1 MKLLSSI
8 LVFLTFTSVASQCS
22 PQLSFT
28 SASSSGTQTSL
39 FTDVISEQAIAPDP
53 TNPPATSIVAVILN
67 KPVTSA
73 KEVATL
79 TCNFTVTGS
88 GDAAGR
94 LGVRFVAGSLVS
106 SAIYKLK
113 VNGTEVE
120 STTTTTTKSFT
131 RQLAIGQTVSLV
143 ISTASVTGAVTARA
157 CLQVAQAPPL
167 TVSGSLNPV
176 LLSHSFTDGSTFT
189 DTDPFREGYQITQGG
204 KLNVTYAINSVTLI
218 RPAMFAHFTYNSTT
232 YPDIPSF
239 FIDYFYYEL
248 IVKLVAGDT
257 SYPFYKSNIELR
269 ETIPASSSGMV
280 IDYKKLSAAVIPTIP
295 SGTWF
300 MPQYQV
306 KLYQN
311 CGTVGAPV
319 FQLIDDEAS
328 PLPAT
333 QIQMLSKP
341 TVTATGLDMTAFRR
355 AYPTEVPITIMFG
368 SVPAEGKQV
377 IVQDETNTT
386 LCSRILDANGQ
397 TTVPVVVPSN
407 FVNAT
412 FARKIRWISDE
423 PLWNSVDLIKSG
435 LSVRNTYSNSLAGK
449 LTLEGGYSRPSDIA
463 CMIRLQKIVAG
474 AVESTQYRYP
484 VMLDNGNYQLQDID
498 PGTYRVLIAPIKYQ
512 LDSPDKLRWLSLL
525 LGEMT
530 LANSSQS
537 LGNNASLH
545 SGDIA
550 GEGGIGTRDN
560 EVNLFDLSALIARYG
575 TNVRSSTWND
585 EADMDADGEVTLF
598 DVMVIDRNFMA
609 KGDD

>member
-1 MKLLSSI
+1 MKMLSSFI
-8 LVFLTFTSVASQCS
+8 VLLMFASITSQCA

-28 SASSSGTQTSL
+28 STSSSGTQTTV
-39 FTDVISEQAIAPDP
+39 FTDVVAKQVIVPDAS
-53 TNPPATSIVAVILN
+53 NPPATSIVAVKLD
-67 KPVTSA
+67 KPVSATSQTA
-73 KEVATL
+73 SV

-94 LGVRFVAGSLVS
+94 MGIRLVTGSLTGT
-106 SAIYKLK
+106 ATYTLK
-113 VNGTEVE
+113 VNGTQVK
-120 STTTTTTKSFT
+120 STTSAVTYTQPLTS
-131 RQLAIGQTVSLV
+131 GQTVTLIVTTS
-143 ISTASVTGAVTARA
+143 SVKAAVTAIA
-157 CLQVAQAPPL
+157 CLQVAAAPGL
-167 TVSGSLNPV
+167 TITGSLNPV
-176 LLSHSFTDGSTFT
+176 FSSHSIIDSGTS

-204 KLNVTYAINSVTLI
+204 RLTVNYSVNSITCE
-218 RPAMFAHFTYNSTT
+218 RPAMFALFDYNSNA
-232 YPDIPSF
+232 YGAIPSIF
-239 FIDYFYYEL
+239 VDYIHYER
-248 IVKLVAGDT
+248 IVKLVAEGVT
-257 SYPFYKSNIELR
+257 YPFTASNIDHWD
-269 ETIPASSSGMV
+269 TIPAGGSSVV
-280 IDYKKLSAAVIPTIP
+280 INYKTLSAFTVPTIP

-300 MPQYQV
+300 RPQYQV
-306 KLYQN
+306 RLYQN
-311 CGTVGAPV
+311 CGTIGSPV
-319 FQLIDDEAS
+319 NQLIDDETS

-341 TVTATGLDMTAFRR
+341 TVTAPGLNMTSFRR

-368 SVPAEGKQV
+368 SVPAAGKQV

-412 FARKIRWISDE
+412 FSRKIRWISDE
-423 PLWNSVDLIKSG
+423 PLWNSVDIVKDG
-435 LSVRNTYSNSLAGK
+435 LSAQNTYSNSLQGK
-449 LTLEGGYSRPSDIA
+449 LTLEGGCSNPADIA
-463 CMIRLQKIVAG
+463 CMIRLQKMVSG
-474 AVESTQYRYP
+474 VVVSTQYRYP
-484 VMLDNGNYQLQDID
+484 VILDNGTYNLQDID
-498 PGTYRVLIAPIKYQ
+498 PGTYRVLVAPIRCR
-512 LDSPDKLRWLSLL
+512 LDSPEKLRWLSLM

-530 LANSSQS
+530 LANTTHS

-575 TNVRSSTWND
+575 TNLGSITWND

-609 KGDD
+609 RGDD